1 MIKVP
6 RKRMTDDN
14 PSFAFV
20 FRGGLGQP
28 LHDLAEADVAAG
40 KADFV
45 WVHLAMPLRK
55 LGYPAVPGRAT
66 SSRR

>member
-1 MIKVP
+1 MP
-6 RKRMTDDN
+6 QSMGDGG

-20 FRGGLGQP
+20 FRGGPGQP
-28 LHDLAEADVAAG
+28 LHDLAEADAAAR
-40 KADFV
+40 KTDFV
-45 WVHLAMPLRK
+45 WVHLDLRDTGRK